1 MVQPKVDVIVC
12 HNHSLLIQNYNLL
25 KPQSGGRMVQRIL
38 LAVFALLL
46 LIPQHASAADKNELK
61 MQVESILRDN
71 PDILLSIIGENSE
84 KVLVALREGNRK
96 AKITALKAQ
105 WKKDVAVPKSVAT
118 KGRAVRGNPDAPIT
132 VIAFSDFTCPY
143 CEQAAFTLNSLM
155 SHYGKTVR
163 FIFKN
168 YPLAS
173 HDNARLAS
181 QYFVAANN
189 FDTEKAWKLYD
200 ELFSNREAILA
211 EGEPFLKKA
220 AEKVGLDPEKLAEE
234 ARTEPVNAIIEE
246 DMADAKA
253 LGLEGTPYFLVNNIL
268 IRGALPLDMYSEAV
282 EIALSHEN
290 SK

>member
-1 MVQPKVDVIVC
+1 
-12 HNHSLLIQNYNLL
+12 
-25 KPQSGGRMVQRIL
+25 MVQRIL
-38 LAVFALLL
+38 LAAFALLL
-46 LIPQHASAADKNELK
+46 LIPQNASAADKNELK
-61 MQVESILRDN
+61 AQIESILREN
-71 PDILLSIIGENSE
+71 PDILLNIIGENSE
-84 KVLVALREGNRK
+84 KVLIALREGNRK
-96 AKITALKAQ
+96 AKMAAMKAQ
-105 WKKDVAVPKSVAT
+105 WKKDVSVPKKVAT
-118 KGRAVRGNPDAPIT
+118 EGRAVRGNPDAPIT
-132 VIAFSDFTCPY
+132 IIAFSDFTCPY
-143 CEQAAFTLNSLM
+143 CEQAAFTLNSLL

-189 FDTEKAWKLYD
+189 LDTEKAWKLYD
-200 ELFSNREAILA
+200 EIFSNREALLA

-220 AEKVGLDPEKLAEE
+220 AAKVGLDPEKLAEE
-234 ARTEPVNAIIEE
+234 ARTEPVNAIIDE

-282 EIALSHEN
+282 EIALTHEN
-290 SK
+290 QK